1 MNPDLEK
8 IRWLRDTAKIL
19 RDGEIYA
26 AQRMTCDPKMADHHR
41 GRASAFDFVAADL
54 TRYLN
59 ERGIQ

>member
-19 RDGEIYA
+19 RDNETHSA
-26 AQRMTCDPKMADHHR
+26 KRLTFDPEKASHHR

-59 ERGIQ
+59 ERGVQ